1 MRIKEKINM
10 DFEALIE
17 NGAIN
22 IVAFG
27 DSITHGAFGAGVIDY
42 EAVYHALLRKKINAL
57 RNYVPVNVINSGIG
71 GDCAQNAIA
80 RMDRDIFAHHPD
92 LVIVCF
98 GLNDVNGTLED
109 YVSSLE
115 TIFRACKEHAVD
127 TIFMTP
133 NMLNTYVSDGTEEKY
148 REYAKVTAEYQ
159 NSGRMDTYMQKAKE
173 IAEECGIAVC
183 DCYSVWKKM
192 QKDGV
197 DTTVLL
203 ANSINHPTRKM
214 HEIFADEL
222 FKMMF
227 GNAFESGATEST
239 MYRKE

>member
-1 MRIKEKINM
+1 
-10 DFEALIE
+10 
-17 NGAIN
+17 
-22 IVAFG
+22 
-27 DSITHGAFGAGVIDY
+27 
-42 EAVYHALLRKKINAL
+42 
-57 RNYVPVNVINSGIG
+57 
-71 GDCAQNAIA
+71 
-80 RMDRDIFAHHPD
+80 
-92 LVIVCF
+92 
-98 GLNDVNGTLED
+98 LNDVNGTLEN
-109 YVSSLE
+109 YVSSLK

-173 IAEECGIAVC
+173 TAEECGIPVC

-197 DTTVLL
+197 DTTSLL
-203 ANSINHPTRKM
+203 INGINHPTRKM
-214 HEIFADEL
+214 HELFAEEL

-227 GNAFESGATEST
+227 DDAFESGATEST